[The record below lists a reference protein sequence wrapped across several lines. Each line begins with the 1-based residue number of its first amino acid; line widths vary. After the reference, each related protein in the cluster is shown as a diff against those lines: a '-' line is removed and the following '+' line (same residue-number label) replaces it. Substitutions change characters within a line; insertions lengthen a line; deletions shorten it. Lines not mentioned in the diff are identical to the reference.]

1 MNEETTGV
9 AIEEFLGLKL
19 KMFYLVDD
27 NSEPK
32 KAKNMNR
39 NIVATI
45 THNVYKE
52 ALLSNRC
59 TKHSIIELKVRIIE

>member
-9 AIEEFLGLKL
+9 AIEEFVGLEL

-59 TKHSIIELKVRIIE
+59 MKHSIIELKVRIKE

>member
-39 NIVATI
+39 NFVATI

-52 ALLSNRC
+52 ALLSNKC
-59 TKHSIIELKVRIIE
+59 AKHSIIELKVRIIE

>member
-9 AIEEFLGLKL
+9 AIEEFVGLEL

-52 ALLSNRC
+52 TLLSNRC